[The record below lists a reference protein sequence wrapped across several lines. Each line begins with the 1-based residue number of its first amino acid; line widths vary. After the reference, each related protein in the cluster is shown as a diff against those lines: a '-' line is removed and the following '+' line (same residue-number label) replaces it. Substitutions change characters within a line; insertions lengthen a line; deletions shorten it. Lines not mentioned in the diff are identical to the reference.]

1 MNYLFPL
8 LSLAFLAMSC
18 SLKENMT
25 MEMELDLSPPCFIRM
40 EESEGQAV
48 YLFFNESL
56 QLENEKTELDSGDDV
71 LLTIKDENC
80 LVLTPEVNL
89 TPGRQYIVSLSVK
102 DLRGNSNNFMI
113 RFWGWNPARPAAL
126 INEFNP
132 QGSGNN
138 TDTVE
143 LYFIQGGDT
152 AGLTLYYGTKYH
164 YEYRYF
170 LPSLLVEEGD
180 YLLIHCRPQSLEEE
194 INESDRKDVSGGLL
208 ASDNAWDLWLPED
221 SGLSGSNG
229 ILSLYASPMGV
240 IQDGVIYSDREADPE
255 DELLGWTSRTF
266 DAAAD
271 LYEIGSWEFSSEDI
285 SPEEAVPSG
294 YTTGTR
300 TLSRSSSSEDTDSAA
315 DWHTTPTGGK
325 TFGYENTN
333 DIYIPPNKD

>member
-1 MNYLFPL
+1 MKYLFPL
-8 LSLAFLAMSC
+8 LLFLILSC

-25 MEMELDLSPPCFIRM
+25 LEMELDLSPPRFISM

-56 QLENEKTELDSGDDV
+56 QLGSDKAELDSGDDV
-71 LLTIKDENC
+71 LMTVVDDNC
-80 LVLTPEVNL
+80 LVITPQRNL
-89 TPGRQYIVSLSVK
+89 IPGKQYIVSLSVE

-113 RFWGWNPARPAAL
+113 RFWGWNPERAVAL

-132 QGSGNN
+132 EGSKNN
-138 TDTVE
+138 PDTVE
-143 LYFIQGGDT
+143 LYFRKGGDT
-152 AGLTLYYGTKYH
+152 AGLTLYYGTKDH

-170 LPSLLVEEGD
+170 FPSLQVEARD
-180 YLLIHCRPQSLEEE
+180 YLLIHCRPEGLPEEM
-194 INESDRKDVSGGLL
+194 NETELKDQSGGKL

-229 ILSLYASPMGV
+229 ILSLYGSPMGD
-240 IQDGVIYSDREADPE
+240 IQDGVVYSDREADPE
-255 DELLGWTSRTF
+255 DEQLGWTSRTF

-271 LYEIGSWEFSSEDI
+271 LFEMGSWKFSSEEI
-285 SPEEAVPSG
+285 PPEEAVRSE
-294 YTTGTR
+294 YTTATR

-315 DWHTTPTGGK
+315 DWHTAPTGGK

-333 DIYIPPNKD
+333 ASYIPPDKN